1 MPPNWLL
8 HFQNDRGFFPDVF
21 QLIES
26 PLASGEDVYHNVD
39 VIHENPPRLGL
50 TLNAARSIVVPRLQ
64 GLSHAV
70 DDGFELPVTGAGAND
85 EVINVR
91 GEVLN
96 IQQDD
101 VCALLLF
108 DGVDDGMREFENV
121 QNVLR

>member
-8 HFQNDRGFFPDVF
+8 HFQNNRGFFPDIF

-26 PLASGEDVYHNVD
+26 PLTGGEHVYHNVD

-50 TLNAARSIVVPRLQ
+50 TLDAARPIIVLGLQ
-64 GLSHAV
+64 GLGHAV
-70 DDGFELPVTGAGAND
+70 DDGLELPVTGAGAND
-85 EVINVR
+85 EIINVR

-96 IQQDD
+96 VQQDN
-101 VCALLLF
+101 VCALLFF
-108 DGVDDGMREFENV
+108 DSVNDGMSEFENV

>member
-1 MPPNWLL
+1 MPPNRSL
-8 HFQNDRGFFPDVF
+8 HFQNDRGFFPDIF
-21 QLIES
+21 QLVEG
-26 PLASGEDVYHNVD
+26 PLAGGKNVHD
-39 VIHENPPRLGL
+39 NIDIVHENPARLGL
-50 TLNAARSIVVPRLQ
+50 TLDAARSIIVPGLQ
-64 GLSHAV
+64 GLGHAV

-96 IQQDD
+96 IQQDN

-108 DGVDDGMREFENV
+108 DSVDDGMSEFENV